1 MDAKDIVL
9 DFDVKEVPSNGIN
22 PRANRNNRQDSTP
35 QHFVDSNQGILS
47 AIKQYQNIALYL
59 KFIHPKEIYSMK
71 INSIYHRW
79 AKV

>member
-22 PRANRNNRQDSTP
+22 PRANPNNRQDSTP

-47 AIKQYQNIALYL
+47 PIKQYQNIALYL